1 MTGSDAE
8 SLVRRFLELATTRRA
23 AEAVELLHPDVEWRN
38 SGWPTIRGRR
48 VAAMLRDM
56 DRRGVG
62 FEVEMH
68 HLAAEGD
75 VVLTERTDILG
86 LGRWRTSFHVNGTF
100 RVREGRVVLW
110 DDHFSNLALVAGGIR
125 GLSGLLRR
133 P

>member
-1 MTGSDAE
+1 MHDLAHRAE
-8 SLVRRFLELATTRRA
+8 AIDRVPPD
-23 AEAVELLHPDVEWRN
+23 EAVELLHPDVEWRN

-75 VVLTERTDILG
+75 VVLTDRTDILG

-110 DDHFSNLALVAGGIR
+110 DDHFSMGNVVAA
-125 GLSGLLRR
+125 SFKGLLRLVR
-133 P
+133 R